1 MKRTDHQYKLR
12 FPPELKARI
21 EASAKENN
29 RSMNAE
35 IVEQLTAVYNIQSMF
50 KDAPPEDERE
60 QSPESR
66 IRWQMSML
74 KMYANQ
80 IDLIRQEVEGYL
92 SGSEE
97 AAPTTALPGNVL
109 LEKRGDT
116 PSPTAKRPLRK
127 QSRPLGM
134 DQDVWEAKR
143 MRELAGEN
151 TAPVYDPNLTVP
163 TTVEPAKKP
172 ERRINRRE
180 EGK

>member
-35 IVEQLTAVYNIQSMF
+35 IVEQLTAVYNIQSML
-50 KDAPPEDERE
+50 KDAPPEDELE

-97 AAPTTALPGNVL
+97 AAPTRALAGNVL
-109 LEKRGDT
+109 LEKRGDS

-134 DQDVWEAKR
+134 DQAEWEAKR
-143 MRELAGEN
+143 LA
-151 TAPVYDPNLTVP
+151 
-163 TTVEPAKKP
+163 EPAVEQASATATPTEPAQRPVRGIRRDKK
-172 ERRINRRE
+172 
-180 EGK
+180 